1 METNTLSFTNPAT
14 GAKFGEVQTT
24 TPEAVQNSVEEMR
37 QSFAIW
43 SGKSVKERIRIL
55 RKFQTLLIDK
65 RDEITNVLNQDCG
78 KSRQDGLIEL
88 FVTVDMLAQYCSQA
102 PKWLKRKRVSSGLYL
117 FKQCFVEYRPHGVV
131 AVIAPWNY
139 PLTLSLPPVL
149 AALLAGNTVVL
160 KPSEVT
166 AATGVLIERLIQSVP
181 ELAPFVRVVHGGG
194 QVGAALTQAK
204 PDYIF
209 VTGSTP
215 TGKKILQA
223 ASENLIPVAL
233 ELGGKDAMIV
243 LDDADVDAA
252 ARWGVWGAFFNTGQ
266 TCMAVE
272 RVYVVE
278 SKYEEFVRR
287 SISYAKEFKVGYA
300 IDADSPYSM
309 GPVTD
314 PRQVKVIE
322 SHLEDALAK
331 GARVLTGGKEQ
342 GMFYNPMVMVDVDHS
357 MRLMQEET
365 FGPIMPIMKVK
376 DEAEAIHLANDSS
389 FGLGASVWSQSNS
402 HAKKVADQVE
412 ASSVIV
418 NDSIAQF
425 GIPMLPFGGIKDSGF
440 GRTHGQEGLMQ
451 FTRPFSYAVG
461 GAPIKWDIATILREN
476 GHYDLATAIMGV
488 VYGTTLKQKWET
500 LSQLFRRKSGTKLK
514 DANVQSE
521 LVKTTSE

>member
-1 METNTLSFTNPAT
+1 METETLSFFNPAT
-14 GAKFGEVQTT
+14 GVKFGEVKIT
-24 TPEAVQNSVEEMR
+24 TPAEVAAAVSEMR
-37 QSFAIW
+37 ESFPAW
-43 SGKSVKERIRIL
+43 SSKSVAERIRIL
-55 RKFQTLLIDK
+55 RKFQALLIEQ
-65 RDEITNVLNQDCG
+65 RDEITSVLNQDCG

-88 FVTVDMLAQYCSQA
+88 FVTVDMLAQYCAQA
-102 PKWLKRKRVSSGLYL
+102 PKWLKRRRVSSGLYL
-117 FKQCFVEYRPHGVV
+117 FKQCFVEHRPHGVV

-139 PLTLSLPPVL
+139 PLTLALPPVL

-166 AATGVLIERLIQSVP
+166 AATGVLIERLIQRIP
-181 ELAPFVRVVHGGG
+181 ELAPFVRVVHGDGK
-194 QVGAALTQAK
+194 VGAALTQAK

-223 ASENLIPVAL
+223 ASEYLIPVAL

-243 LDDADVDAA
+243 LDDADIDAA

-278 SKYEEFVRR
+278 SKYEEFLRR
-287 SISYAKEFKVGYA
+287 SIQYTKEFQAGYTS
-300 IDADSPYSM
+300 DPDSPFSM

-322 SHLEDALAK
+322 KHLEEAIAK

-357 MRLMQEET
+357 MSLMRDET

-376 DEAEAIHLANDSS
+376 DEEEAIKLANDNS
-389 FGLGASVWSQSNS
+389 FGLGASVWSKNIQ
-402 HAKKVADQVE
+402 HAKAVADKIE
-412 ASSVIV
+412 AASVII

-476 GHYDLATAIMGV
+476 GHYDLATAIMGM

-500 LSQLFRRKSGTKLK
+500 LSQLFRKKK
-514 DANVQSE
+514 PDAVLQQTSLQS
-521 LVKTTSE
+521 KTSQR